1 MATNRDRDADRDEPD
16 RAILFELENVAVKG
30 RQIIYDVLKSV
41 LAAKG
46 VELGPLMFSRYCLHL
61 PVKHFFSDLLKSA
74 EKTRLSA
81 DKLLAEITEGI
92 KLSLTDGSLKLD
104 SVLEKILKAAAD
116 RNVLAG
122 ALSYLDGETSR
133 QLMTKLGLADT
144 GVHLHSS
151 SCQDND
157 SSGADTW
164 LKLATQVSVPSS
176 RCLVLATSS
185 LSCRA
190 ALSAGMRCI
199 VIPDTFT
206 SFQDFGG
213 VDYVLGALSEIAVED
228 IFALLQCDQ
237 GAVT

>member
-1 MATNRDRDADRDEPD
+1 MGKKTMATNGDTAAGRDEPD

-46 VELGPLMFSRYCLHL
+46 VEMGRLMFSRYCICL
-61 PVKHFFSDLLKSA
+61 PVKHFFSDLLASA
-74 EKTRLSA
+74 GKTRLSA

-104 SVLEKILKAAAD
+104 SALVKVLKAAAG
-116 RNVLAG
+116 RNVHAG
-122 ALSYLDGETSR
+122 ALSCLDGETSQ
-133 QLMTKLGLADT
+133 QLMTKLGLADM
-144 GVHLHSS
+144 GVRLHSS
-151 SCQDND
+151 SCRDNNC
-157 SSGADTW
+157 SGADTW
-164 LKLATQVSVPSS
+164 LKLAKHVSIPSS

-185 LSCRA
+185 SSCKA

-213 VDYVLGALSEIAVED
+213 ADYVLGALSEIAVED
-228 IFALLQCDQ
+228 IFGLLQC
-237 GAVT
+237 G